1 MAPLHVPRPTSH
13 VLRSSYNYIVI
24 EGNIGAGKTSFASQ
38 LAEECNARLILEQF
52 EENSFLPKFYEDPA
66 RYAFPLELSFLA
78 DRYQQLKSQFTT
90 SDIFKTFTV
99 ADYFIFKSLIFASKN
114 LEPLEY
120 GLYSKLFAI
129 VSSVVP
135 KPDLIVYLYLNLEN
149 LKKNIEKRG
158 RPYEQ
163 NIQFEYLD
171 KIQNGY
177 LEFLRL
183 QPDLRVLLIDTNGL
197 DFVERHHDY
206 LWMKELIMK
215 EYPVGMHRVQK
226 SSSGL

>member
-1 MAPLHVPRPTSH
+1 MILDLEFV
-13 VLRSSYNYIVI
+13 YNYIVI
-24 EGNIGAGKTSFASQ
+24 EGNIGAGKTSFASL

-78 DRYQQLKSQFTT
+78 DRYQQLKTQFNA
-90 SDIFKTFTV
+90 SDLFKSFTV

-114 LEPLEY
+114 LEPLEF
-120 GLYSKLFAI
+120 GLYSKLFSI

-135 KPDLIVYLYLNLEN
+135 KPDMIVYLYLSLEN

-171 KIQNGY
+171 KIQKGY
-177 LEFLRL
+177 LEFLH
-183 QPDLRVLLIDTNGL
+183 QQMDLRVLVVDTNGL
-197 DFVERHHDY
+197 DFVASRNDY
-206 LWMKELIMK
+206 LWLKEMTMK
-215 EYPVGMHRVQK
+215 EYPVGMHHIQ
-226 SSSGL
+226 

>member
-1 MAPLHVPRPTSH
+1 MLDLEFV
-13 VLRSSYNYIVI
+13 YNYIVI
-24 EGNIGAGKTSFASQ
+24 EGNIGAGKTSFASL

-78 DRYQQLKSQFTT
+78 DRYQQLKTQFNA
-90 SDIFKTFTV
+90 SDLFKPFTI

-114 LEPLEY
+114 LEPLEF
-120 GLYSKLFAI
+120 GLYSKLFSI

-135 KPDLIVYLYLNLEN
+135 KPDMIVYLYLSLEN

-163 NIQFEYLD
+163 NIQFEYLE
-171 KIQNGY
+171 KIQKGY
-177 LEFLRL
+177 LEFLR
-183 QPDLRVLLIDTNGL
+183 QQTDLRVVVIDTNGL
-197 DFVERHHDY
+197 DFVASPSDY
-206 LWMKELIMK
+206 RWLKEMTMK
-215 EYPVGMHRVQK
+215 EYPLGMHHIQ
-226 SSSGL
+226 

>member
-1 MAPLHVPRPTSH
+1 V
-13 VLRSSYNYIVI
+13 YNYIVI
-24 EGNIGAGKTSFASQ
+24 EGNIGAGKTSFASL

-78 DRYQQLKSQFTT
+78 DRYQQLKSQFNA
-90 SDIFKTFTV
+90 SDLFKTFTV

-114 LEPLEY
+114 LEPLEF
-120 GLYSKLFAI
+120 GLYSKLFSI

-135 KPDLIVYLYLNLEN
+135 KPDMIVYLYLNLDN

-163 NIQFEYLD
+163 NIQFEYLE
-171 KIQNGY
+171 KIQGGY
-177 LEFLRL
+177 LEFLR
-183 QPDLRVLLIDTNGL
+183 QQSDLRVLVIDTNGL
-197 DFVERHHDY
+197 DFVSRRKDY
-206 LWMKELIMK
+206 LYLKELTMK
-215 EYPVGMHRVQK
+215 EYPLGMHRI
-226 SSSGL
+226 L

>member
-1 MAPLHVPRPTSH
+1 V
-13 VLRSSYNYIVI
+13 YNYIVI
-24 EGNIGAGKTSFASQ
+24 EGNIGAGKTSLSTQ
-38 LAEECNARLILEQF
+38 MAEEYNARLVLEQF

-78 DRYQQLKSQFTT
+78 DRYQQLKTQFNAA
-90 SDIFKTFTV
+90 DIFKSFTI

-114 LEPLEY
+114 LEPLEF

-149 LKKNIEKRG
+149 LKKNIQKRG

-163 NIQFEYLD
+163 QIQFEYLE
-171 KIQNGY
+171 KIQTGY
-177 LEFLRL
+177 LDFLR
-183 QPDLRVLLIDTNGL
+183 QQNDLRVLLIDTNGI
-197 DFVERHHDY
+197 DFVNCNEDY
-206 LWMKELIMK
+206 RWLTSLIMRD
-215 EYPVGMHRVQK
+215 YPLGVHPVRKNTVL
-226 SSSGL
+226 SRFEDNW